1 MSNFDLV
8 LKLFFQLAVILA
20 ICRIVGMV
28 GSRLGQ
34 AHVVSEMVAGVML
47 GPSLLGLVAPDLQ
60 AWIFPKACMPVLYA
74 ISQVGLVLYM
84 FMIGLEFDI
93 GLILGQVRGALFVSW
108 TGIAVPLVLGGT
120 AAVVL
125 RDRADLFASHV
136 TLACAALYL
145 GAAMSITAFPVL
157 ARIIHE
163 KGIART
169 RLGTLAL
176 AAGASDDALA
186 WCLLAVVLAQ
196 LAGTPATAVLTI
208 VGGATYVAFML
219 TIGRRLLAPLGRRVE
234 RDGKL
239 TPATMATA
247 LTILMLSA
255 WATDAIGI
263 YAVFGAFVA
272 GIAMPRGRFVEE
284 VTAHVDLLT
293 TTFFVPVF
301 FVYSGLNTSIGLL
314 SSPSGVD
321 DRAGSPRHRHRRQ
334 GPRLHGGRAGR
345 RRGVARSRHHRR
357 AHERAWLDGAHHPQ
371 HRPRAR
377 HHHPDAVHHHG
388 GHGHRDDAHDVADL
402 RAGLPPRSRAGECDG
417 RRRARLTPPPSG
429 PRSREAP
436 RGHAPPP
443 PHRARHR
450 TTRPATAVRQ
460 CPDGPGPPTHARRAK
475 HAV

>member
-20 ICRIVGMV
+20 VCRVVGMV

-34 AHVVSEMVAGVML
+34 AQVVSEMVAGVML

-60 AWIFPKACMPVLYA
+60 VWIFPKACMPVLYA

-84 FMIGLEFDI
+84 FMVGLEFDI
-93 GLILGQVRGALFVSW
+93 GLILGQVRGALLVSW

-125 RDRADLFASHV
+125 RDRADLFASQV
-136 TLACAALYL
+136 TLAGAALYL
-145 GAAMSITAFPVL
+145 GAAMSFTAFPVL

-186 WCLLAVVLAQ
+186 WCLLALVLAQ
-196 LAGTPATAVLTI
+196 LAGTPATAALTI
-208 VGGATYVAFML
+208 LGGTVYVAFML

-239 TPATMATA
+239 TPPIMVTA

-255 WATDAIGI
+255 WVTDAIGI

-284 VTAHVDLLT
+284 VTANVDLLT
-293 TTFFVPVF
+293 TTFFVPIF

-314 SSPSGVD
+314 SNPAVWTIALALLGIAIAGKGLACMAAARAAGEAWREAVTIGVLMNARGLMELIILNIGLERGIITPTLFTIMVVMAIVTTLMTSPIFELVY
-321 DRAGSPRHRHRRQ
+321 
-334 GPRLHGGRAGR
+334 
-345 RRGVARSRHHRR
+345 
-357 AHERAWLDGAHHPQ
+357 
-371 HRPRAR
+371 
-377 HHHPDAVHHHG
+377 
-388 GHGHRDDAHDVADL
+388 HRDPEPV
-402 RAGLPPRSRAGECDG
+402 R
-417 RRRARLTPPPSG
+417 
-429 PRSREAP
+429 
-436 RGHAPPP
+436 
-443 PHRARHR
+443 
-450 TTRPATAVRQ
+450 ATAA
-460 CPDGPGPPTHARRAK
+460 GAAG
-475 HAV
+475 

>member
-20 ICRIVGMV
+20 VCRIVGMV

-196 LAGTPATAVLTI
+196 LAGTPATAALTI
-208 VGGATYVAFML
+208 VGGAAYVAFML

-239 TPATMATA
+239 TPAIMATA
-247 LTILMLSA
+247 LTVLMLSA
-255 WATDAIGI
+255 WVTDAIGI

-284 VTAHVDLLT
+284 VTANVDLLT

-314 SSPSGVD
+314 SSPAVWTIALALLGIAIAGKGLACMAAA
-321 DRAGSPRHRHRRQ
+321 RA
-334 GPRLHGGRAGR
+334 
-345 RRGVARSRHHRR
+345 
-357 AHERAWLDGAHHPQ
+357 
-371 HRPRAR
+371 
-377 HHHPDAVHHHG
+377 
-388 GHGHRDDAHDVADL
+388 
-402 RAGLPPRSRAGECDG
+402 AGE
-417 RRRARLTPPPSG
+417 AW
-429 PRSREAP
+429 REAVTIGVLMNA
-436 RGHAPPP
+436 RGLMELIILNIGLERGIITPTLFTIMVIMAI
-443 PHRARHR
+443 A
-450 TTRPATAVRQ
+450 TTLMTSPIFELVYRRDPEPVSATAA
-460 CPDGPGPPTHARRAK
+460 GARG
-475 HAV
+475 